1 MSRAIKQGELLVPQ
15 VEISLPARLLAL
27 WPIILPILFTVLIE
41 VWRLEVGRTKFL
53 YEGTLTMLALICYVT
68 ASVLLVTNLFVKE
81 EVLYKLGLVTV
92 AVGYC
97 FNLSGWMMRWIEA
110 GEVENW
116 KGGINGAWRYFPLDN
131 LYALTLGF
139 CAGAALATL
148 VIIRKPQYRFLGAMS
163 LPILS
168 AVMTL
173 GIFLGNDIITLQP
186 ILDSYWRPIHV
197 SIATVGYGVCLVSFG
212 LAFAYLL
219 KDGVRSEAIAIGSL
233 LFGVLV
239 YGWVGGR
246 LEVVLHQE
254 YGLWLWTGDQMLET
268 QIGGER
274 IPMIRAALPGVGWM
288 MWALLII
295 VLAALVLFLIDHLNK
310 DEKAR
315 KWGWRFFRIGVL
327 VQAIVLL
334 GVWYQFGK
342 VNSLV
347 KDPANHK
354 AVFSE
359 RANLRFGSLLADGQQ
374 GVTEAQMVAAS
385 ERWLQENASTLN
397 LKVKSNPVE
406 LGSLVAVFVVLLLVA
421 LFAWKRDDVVGAMP
435 SLQTIDTLLYRTVG
449 VAFPLLTML
458 LITGAVWANE
468 SWGRYWGWDSKEV
481 GALVA
486 WMAYAG
492 FLHTRV
498 AHGWR
503 GRRSAYFALLGFALV
518 IFTWLGVSFLL
529 KGLHSY
535 A

>member
-1 MSRAIKQGELLVPQ
+1 MSRAIKQGDLLVSQ
-15 VEISLPARLLAL
+15 VEISLPARVLAL
-27 WPIILPILFTVLIE
+27 WPIILPVLFTVLIE
-41 VWRLEVGRTKFL
+41 VWRLEAGRTKFL

-68 ASVLLVTNLFVKE
+68 ASTLFVTNIFVKE
-81 EVLYKLGLVTV
+81 ELLYKLGLVTV
-92 AVGYC
+92 AAGYC

-110 GEVENW
+110 GEKEGW
-116 KGGINGAWRYFPLDN
+116 KEGINGVWRYFPLDN

-148 VIIRKPQYRFLGAMS
+148 VIIRKPQYRFLGAIL
-163 LPILS
+163 LPLLS
-168 AVMTL
+168 AVLTL
-173 GIFLGNDIITLQP
+173 GVFLGNDIITLQP
-186 ILDSYWRPIHV
+186 VLDSYWRPIHV
-197 SIATVGYGVCLVSFG
+197 SVATIGYGVCLVSFG

-219 KDGVRSEAIAIGSL
+219 KDGVRSEAIAIGGL

-246 LEVVLHQE
+246 FEVALHQE
-254 YGLWLWTGDQMLET
+254 YGVTLSVGDQLLERE
-268 QIGGER
+268 GA
-274 IPMIRAALPGVGWM
+274 PLIRAAFPGIGWM
-288 MWALLII
+288 MWI
-295 VLAALVLFLIDHLNK
+295 VLILILVALALFVIDHLNN

-315 KWGWRFFRIGVL
+315 RWGWRFFRVAAL
-327 VQAIVLL
+327 AQALVLL
-334 GVWYQFGK
+334 GVWYQFRE
-342 VNSLV
+342 VNEMV
-347 KDPANHK
+347 KIPANHK
-354 AVFSE
+354 AIFSE
-359 RANLRFGSLLADGQQ
+359 RANEKFGRMLAEGQP
-374 GVTEAQMVAAS
+374 GITEAQMVAAS
-385 ERWLQENASTLN
+385 ERWLQENASSLN
-397 LKVKSNPVE
+397 LKAKSNPVE

-421 LFAWKRDDVVGAMP
+421 LFVWKREDVVGAMP

-449 VAFPLLTML
+449 VAFPLLTIL

-518 IFTWLGVSFLL
+518 IFTWLGVSYLL